1 MSGWDADRYQ
11 RQFGFVS
18 AMAGGVL
25 ELLDASPGEVV
36 LDFGCGTGEL
46 AARIA
51 ATGARVIGLDSDPA
65 MVAAAARRLGAE
77 NTMLAD
83 GHDFRLPEPV
93 DAVFSNAALHWMAR
107 PGEVVGCVRAALR
120 PGGRFVAEMGGAA
133 NIAEI
138 LAAVGAALAEAGL
151 PEPASPWYF
160 PTPAQQAALLEGAGF
175 RVARMEY
182 FPRPTPLADC
192 PDGLA
197 DWLEMFGGSLT
208 AEVPAALL
216 PQVLDR
222 VNELA
227 APRLRHGGEWFADY
241 WRLRFLAVADP
252 PATGRVE
259 YPPGRRRG
267 WSELLR

>member
-36 LDFGCGTGEL
+36 LDLGCGTGEL

-65 MVAAAARRLGAE
+65 MVDAAARRLGAE

-83 GHDFRLPEPV
+83 GHDFRLPAPV
-93 DAVFSNAALHWMAR
+93 DAVFSNAALHWMPR
-107 PGEVVGCVRAALR
+107 PGEVVGRVRSALR
-120 PGGRFVAEMGGAA
+120 PGGRFVAEMGGAG

-138 LAAVGAALAEAGL
+138 LAAVGAA
-151 PEPASPWYF
+151 
-160 PTPAQQAALLEGAGF
+160 
-175 RVARMEY
+175 
-182 FPRPTPLADC
+182 
-192 PDGLA
+192 LA

-208 AEVPAALL
+208 AEIPAALL
-216 PQVLDR
+216 PQVLAR
-222 VNELA
+222 VDELA
-227 APRLRHGGEWFADY
+227 APRLRRGGEWFADY
-241 WRLRFLAVADP
+241 WRLRFLAIADP

-267 WSELLR
+267 WSEPLR

>member
-36 LDFGCGTGEL
+36 LDLGCGTGEL

-65 MVAAAARRLGAE
+65 MVTAAARRLGEA
-77 NTMLAD
+77 NTVLAD
-83 GHDFRLPEPV
+83 AHAFRLPEPV
-93 DAVFSNAALHWMAR
+93 DAVFSNAALHWMPR
-107 PGEVVGCVRAALR
+107 PAEVVACVRAALR
-120 PGGRFVAEMGGAA
+120 PGGRFVAEMGGAG

-160 PTPAQQAALLEGAGF
+160 PTPAEQAALLGCW
-175 RVARMEY
+175 
-182 FPRPTPLADC
+182 P
-192 PDGLA
+192 
-197 DWLEMFGGSLT
+197 GST
-208 AEVPAALL
+208 S
-216 PQVLDR
+216 
-222 VNELA
+222 
-227 APRLRHGGEWFADY
+227 W
-241 WRLRFLAVADP
+241 
-252 PATGRVE
+252 
-259 YPPGRRRG
+259 RRRG
-267 WSELLR
+267 CGAAARGSPTTGGCGSWPSPTLRPPSAGRVPAGSSSRSG

>member
-77 NTMLAD
+77 STMLAD
-83 GHDFRLPEPV
+83 VHDFRLPEPV
-93 DAVFSNAALHWMAR
+93 DAVFSNAALHWMGQEPDA
-107 PGEVVGCVRAALR
+107 VITSVREALT
-120 PGGRFVAEMGGAA
+120 PGGRFVAEMGGAG
-133 NIAEI
+133 NC
-138 LAAVGAALAEAGL
+138 AALTAALSTAWREHGL
-151 PEPASPWYF
+151 REPDLPWYF
-160 PTPAQQAALLEGAGF
+160 PTPAEYATRLEKGGFVVRLLE
-175 RVARMEY
+175 Y
-182 FPRPTPLADC
+182 FDRPTPLDEC
-192 PDGLA
+192 PNGAA
-197 DWLEMFGGSLT
+197 DWVRMFAGSLLQG
-208 AEVPAALL
+208 VPADLVESLL
-216 PQVLDR
+216 RR

-227 APRLRHGGEWFADY
+227 APALRRETGWLADY
-241 WRLRFLAVADP
+241 VRLRFAAV
-252 PATGRVE
+252 
-259 YPPGRRRG
+259 RR
-267 WSELLR
+267 

>member
-25 ELLDASPGEVV
+25 ELLDASSGEVV
-36 LDFGCGTGEL
+36 LDLGCGTGEL
-46 AARIA
+46 AVRIA

-65 MVAAAARRLGAE
+65 MVAAAARRLGPA
-77 NTMLAD
+77 NTLLAD
-83 GHDFRLPEPV
+83 AHAFRLPEPV
-93 DAVFSNAALHWMAR
+93 DAVFSNAALHWMPR
-107 PGEVVGCVRAALR
+107 PGEVVACVRAALR
-120 PGGRFVAEMGGAA
+120 PGGRFVAEMGGAG

-175 RVARMEY
+175 RVARM
-182 FPRPTPLADC
+182 A
-192 PDGLA
+192 
-197 DWLEMFGGSLT
+197 
-208 AEVPAALL
+208 
-216 PQVLDR
+216 QVLAR

-227 APRLRHGGEWFADY
+227 APRLRRGGEWFADY
-241 WRLRFLAVADP
+241 WRLRFLAIADP
-252 PATGRVE
+252 PATGPRRVPAGSSSRLE
-259 YPPGRRRG
+259 
-267 WSELLR
+267 

>member
-1 MSGWDADRYQ
+1 MSGWDADRHQ

-18 AMAGGVL
+18 AMAGGAL

-36 LDFGCGTGEL
+36 LDLGCGTGEL

-65 MVAAAARRLGAE
+65 
-77 NTMLAD
+77 
-83 GHDFRLPEPV
+83 
-93 DAVFSNAALHWMAR
+93 
-107 PGEVVGCVRAALR
+107 
-120 PGGRFVAEMGGAA
+120 
-133 NIAEI
+133 AEI

-151 PEPASPWYF
+151 PGPASPWYF

-182 FPRPTPLADC
+182 FPRPTPLTDC

-208 AEVPAALL
+208 AEVPPALL
-216 PQVLDR
+216 PQVLGR

-227 APRLRHGGEWFADY
+227 APRLRRGGGWFADY
-241 WRLRFLAVADP
+241 WRLRFLAIADP
-252 PATGRVE
+252 PATGPRRVPAGSSSRLE
-259 YPPGRRRG
+259 
-267 WSELLR
+267 

>member
-1 MSGWDADRYQ
+1 MSGWDADRHQ

-18 AMAGGVL
+18 AMAGGAL

-36 LDFGCGTGEL
+36 LDLGCGTGEL

-65 MVAAAARRLGAE
+65 MVAAAARRLGEA
-77 NTMLAD
+77 NVLLAD
-83 GHDFRLPEPV
+83 GHAFRLPEPV
-93 DAVFSNAALHWMAR
+93 DAVFSNAALHWMPR
-107 PGEVVGCVRAALR
+107 PAEVVACVKAALR
-120 PGGRFVAEMGGAA
+120 PGGRFVAEMGGAG

-138 LAAVGAALAEAGL
+138 LAAVAAALAEAGL
-151 PEPASPWYF
+151 PEPANPWYF

-175 RVARMEY
+175 RVARREY

-192 PDGLA
+192 PGGLA
-197 DWLEMFGGSLT
+197 DWLEMFGRSLT
-208 AEVPAALL
+208 AEVPADRL
-216 PQVLDR
+216 PGVLAR

-227 APRLRHGGEWFADY
+227 APRLRSGGEWFADY

-252 PATGRVE
+252 QASGR
-259 YPPGRRRG
+259 G
-267 WSELLR
+267 